1 MLVFKTN
8 LAALK
13 TKVDKLNI
21 DKLRATP
28 ADLAK
33 LTDVVKNEVIK
44 KTDFSADDYLKR
56 PNLVV
61 I

>member
-1 MLVFKTN
+1 MFKTN

-13 TKVDKLNI
+13 NKVDKLNI

-44 KTDFSADDYLKR
+44 KIDFSADDYLKR